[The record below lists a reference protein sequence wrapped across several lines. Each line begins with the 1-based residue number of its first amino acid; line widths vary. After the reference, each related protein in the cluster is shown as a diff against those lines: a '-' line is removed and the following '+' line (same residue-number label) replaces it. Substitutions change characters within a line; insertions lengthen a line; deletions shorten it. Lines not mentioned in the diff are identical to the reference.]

1 MRLRILRLGL
11 LIMKLKTKVKREYDD
26 DGLLPLVNIIFLL
39 LIFFMIV
46 GVIEKNIIKE
56 NLQLPRVSLER
67 FENKEVT
74 KIYLDAENNLFINDK
89 NIDINQLKTEIKTL
103 GSKDVVIIADKTL
116 LYSDISRVLLEL
128 KKNKIDNIKL
138 LSSINAN

>member
-1 MRLRILRLGL
+1 
-11 LIMKLKTKVKREYDD
+11 MKLKNKQKREYED

-56 NLQLPRVSLER
+56 NRQLPRVSLER

-103 GSKDVVIIADKTL
+103 GSKDVVIVADKTL

>member
-1 MRLRILRLGL
+1 
-11 LIMKLKTKVKREYDD
+11 MKLKTKVKREYDD

-46 GVIEKNIIKE
+46 GIIEKNIIKE

-74 KIYLDAENNLFINDK
+74 KIFLDAENNLFINDK
-89 NIDINQLKTEIKTL
+89 NIDISQLKTEIKTL
-103 GSKDVVIIADKTL
+103 GFKDVVIVADKTL

-128 KKNKIDNIKL
+128 KKNKIDSIKL

>member
-1 MRLRILRLGL
+1 
-11 LIMKLKTKVKREYDD
+11 MKLKTKVKREYDD

-103 GSKDVVIIADKTL
+103 GSKDVVIVADKTL